1 MTVDGSRRYDLGR
14 RDRPTYRTAL
24 SAACPV
30 RPLVGGGWYRD
41 GVALRREDLNADQL
55 ERQRALD
62 RSWVEAERG
71 LADLELRADLEASL
85 RRLDA
90 ETPAPLLTREQFLA
104 QTPVSD
110 E

>member
-1 MTVDGSRRYDLGR
+1 M
-14 RDRPTYRTAL
+14 
-24 SAACPV
+24 
-30 RPLVGGGWYRD
+30 
-41 GVALRREDLNADQL
+41 ALRREDLNADQL